1 MIVNFVLM
9 LTILL
14 GCCALALDIGMLELK
29 RLQMQ
34 NAADAAALGGMQEFE
49 RTYTTAGTPA
59 LTTAVK
65 TAAAAD
71 ATRNGFTQGVNN
83 VTVTTSNAPAG
94 YWANDYS
101 AVQTTVSQPAT
112 FAFAGILSPGPT
124 TVSAQAVAYAAPCA
138 YFMGSYYSPIY
149 TYNAASTGTYATC
162 PIYINATVY
171 NDYFATTRARSIRVA
186 GPPGN
191 SNTSGAIL
199 PPYYNVPA
207 LADPLGWIPSPAFTS
222 CSPGHTSTTVITLPI
237 LPVTL
242 YPGTYCGGITITSVA
257 LSATVTFSPGLYI
270 ITGGINWQGATVT
283 SSGGVTLFFTKG
295 GGYGYG
301 TVLITNNSLTSQ
313 PANITLTAPTTNA
326 DGGIPGILVFGDRN
340 WVPVN
345 PVLPRDFGIQ
355 YGTIIGDGIW
365 YMKNTGIGIG
375 QSLNWNCPNYC
386 GIVTDNTYIYAS
398 NVYWKANYSVLPG
411 GNPFRPRGT
420 LVQ

>member
-14 GCCALALDIGMLELK
+14 GCCALALDIGLLELK

-34 NAADAAALGGMQEFE
+34 NAADAGALGGMQEFD
-49 RTYTTAGTPA
+49 RTYTTAGTPP
-59 LTTAVK
+59 LPTAVK

-71 ATRNGFTQGVNN
+71 ATQNGFTQGVNS
-83 VTVTTSNAPAG
+83 VTVTTVNAPAG

-112 FAFAGILSPGPT
+112 FGFAGILRPGAT

-138 YFMGSYYSPIY
+138 YFMGTYYAPIY
-149 TYNAASTGTYATC
+149 TYNGASTGTYATC
-162 PIYINATVY
+162 PIYVNASLY
-171 NDYFATTRARSIRVA
+171 NDYFATARARAIRVS
-186 GPPGN
+186 GPAGN
-191 SNTSGAIL
+191 SSVSPGTT
-199 PPYYNVPA
+199 PPYYSVPS
-207 LADPLGWIPSPAFTS
+207 LADPLGWITSPTFSS
-222 CSPGHTSTTVITLPI
+222 CGSHPLPTVITLPTV
-237 LPVTL
+237 PVTL
-242 YPGTYCGGITITSVA
+242 YPGTYCGGITITAVA

-270 ITGGINWQGATVT
+270 ITGGITWQGATVT

-301 TVLITNNSLTSQ
+301 KILITNNPATAQ
-313 PANITLTAPTTNA
+313 PSNISLTAPTTDA
-326 DGGIPGILVFGDRN
+326 QGGIPGILVFGDRN
-340 WVPVN
+340 WVPLN
-345 PVLPRDFGIQ
+345 PVLPRDFGVQ
-355 YGTIIGDGIW
+355 YANLTGDGIW
-365 YMKNTGIGIG
+365 YMTNTGIGLG

-398 NVYWKANYSVLPG
+398 NIRWNANYSVLPG